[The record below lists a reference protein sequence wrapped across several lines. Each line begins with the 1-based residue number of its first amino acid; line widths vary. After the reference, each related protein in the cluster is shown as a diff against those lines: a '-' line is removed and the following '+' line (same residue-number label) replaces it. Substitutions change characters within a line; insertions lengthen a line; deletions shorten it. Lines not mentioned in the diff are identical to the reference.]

1 MSSRRLLKAAEA
13 IREVVSM
20 AILTEMRDPRVQD
33 VTVIGVEV
41 APDMRSAKVLV
52 SIMGPESKQQLV
64 LRGLDNAKGFLQA
77 RIAERIDT
85 RYTPK
90 LQFVADQG
98 VKKSLEVGKILE
110 QLAAERLAAE
120 QGLPVSADEPASAD
134 EPERSAG
141 AIKQFAP
148 DTDDEDDL
156 DDGADFED
164 DDELDDDELDDEDFE
179 DDELEEDELEEDD
192 SDLDDDDEDDD
203 VDETEV
209 DDEYSDDESDK

>member
-52 SIMGPESKQQLV
+52 SIMGPESKQQLA

-110 QLAAERLAAE
+110 QLAAERQAAE
-120 QGLPVSADEPASAD
+120 QGLAVSVDESELETQPAV
-134 EPERSAG
+134 G

-148 DTDDEDDL
+148 DTDDEADL
-156 DDGADFED
+156 DEESDFED
-164 DDELDDDELDDEDFE
+164 DDELDEDEFD
-179 DDELEEDELEEDD
+179 EDELEDEVFEDDDQDDDD